1 MNIKIHQIK
10 TAGGKENGILNRIL
24 LIVVRE
30 GMVIIAVKE
39 QICQEAA
46 REGQFS
52 NFH

>member
-24 LIVVRE
+24 LVVVRE
-30 GMVIIAVKE
+30 GMVIRVKE

-46 REGQFS
+46 KEGQFS